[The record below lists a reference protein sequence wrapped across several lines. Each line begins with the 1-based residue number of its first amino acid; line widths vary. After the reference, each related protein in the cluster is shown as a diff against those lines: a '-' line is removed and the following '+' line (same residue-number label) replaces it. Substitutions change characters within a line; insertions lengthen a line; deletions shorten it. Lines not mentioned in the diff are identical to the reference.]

1 MKREAVPDYGVTE
14 DECRAYFSA
23 CAALRENR
31 GHVDL
36 LRGQHYRKR
45 AQFFALYDDVRALP
59 PNTAWTKLREM
70 HDWFLSQIQENSDLV
85 SRCKTGAE
93 VDAAAAQHRTAAL
106 LSVEGADLLY
116 HETTYAHAEHKIARE
131 RGHSTTVEAAR
142 IALKAGAG
150 RLVIGHY
157 SSRYKEESVLVEEA
171 RTVFP
176 DTHPATEGTTFTI
189 EKRQQP

>member
-1 MKREAVPDYGVTE
+1 MKREAVPDYGATE
-14 DECRAYFSA
+14 DECRDYFSA

-142 IALKAGAG
+142 LALKAGAG

>member
-1 MKREAVPDYGVTE
+1 MLISRIRAGRPKRQNS
-14 DECRAYFSA
+14 SA
-23 CAALRENR
+23 
-31 GHVDL
+31 
-36 LRGQHYRKR
+36 
-45 AQFFALYDDVRALP
+45 
-59 PNTAWTKLREM
+59 
-70 HDWFLSQIQENSDLV
+70 
-85 SRCKTGAE
+85 
-93 VDAAAAQHRTAAL
+93 
-106 LSVEGADLLY
+106 GADLLY
-116 HETTYAHAEHKIARE
+116 HETTYAAAEQKAARE

-189 EKRQQP
+189 EKQP

>member
-1 MKREAVPDYGVTE
+1 M
-14 DECRAYFSA
+14 
-23 CAALRENR
+23 
-31 GHVDL
+31 
-36 LRGQHYRKR
+36 
-45 AQFFALYDDVRALP
+45 RALWAIKP
-59 PNTAWTKLREM
+59 LRLLIMQVLLIDIGQVAVEIATREPVC
-70 HDWFLSQIQENSDLV
+70 HGEVLVQIV
-85 SRCKTGAE
+85 T
-93 VDAAAAQHRTAAL
+93 AL
-106 LSVEGADLLY
+106 LGSG
-116 HETTYAHAEHKIARE
+116 T
-131 RGHSTTVEAAR
+131 GG

>member
-1 MKREAVPDYGVTE
+1 MGGSRYDPARPTVRKPHARGVERSPASPHPHLRLPVPGETAPLNVRKEKITEYG
-14 DECRAYFSA
+14 
-23 CAALRENR
+23 
-31 GHVDL
+31 
-36 LRGQHYRKR
+36 
-45 AQFFALYDDVRALP
+45 
-59 PNTAWTKLREM
+59 
-70 HDWFLSQIQENSDLV
+70 LSIA
-85 SRCKTGAE
+85 RI
-93 VDAAAAQHRTAAL
+93 TAAKRGEDIL
-106 LSVEGADLLY
+106 LDNGDTLPNAELTYRPYAPRSYAYLSDTSLVAQSGKLVEGADLLY

>member
-1 MKREAVPDYGVTE
+1 MTEIQNIPYFDGHCDTIWRCMKREAVPDYGATE

-93 VDAAAAQHRTAAL
+93 VDTAAAQHRTAAL
-106 LSVEGADLLY
+106 LSVETQTISSMFGGNRNSQKYPCLQYRIFEIPDYCGTFETVYLSAD
-116 HETTYAHAEHKIARE
+116 
-131 RGHSTTVEAAR
+131 
-142 IALKAGAG
+142 
-150 RLVIGHY
+150 
-157 SSRYKEESVLVEEA
+157 SSDL
-171 RTVFP
+171 
-176 DTHPATEGTTFTI
+176 
-189 EKRQQP
+189 

>member
-1 MKREAVPDYGVTE
+1 MKREAVPDYGATE

-85 SRCKTGAE
+85 SLCKTGAE

>member
-1 MKREAVPDYGVTE
+1 MSHHLRKYCHNLFCFKRLIILIRLQ
-14 DECRAYFSA
+14 CHH
-23 CAALRENR
+23 CQCKAA
-31 GHVDL
+31 
-36 LRGQHYRKR
+36 
-45 AQFFALYDDVRALP
+45 
-59 PNTAWTKLREM
+59 KL
-70 HDWFLSQIQENSDLV
+70 
-85 SRCKTGAE
+85 
-93 VDAAAAQHRTAAL
+93 
-106 LSVEGADLLY
+106 VEGADRLY

>member
-1 MKREAVPDYGVTE
+1 MKREAVPDYGATE

>member
-1 MKREAVPDYGVTE
+1 MLISRIRAGRPKRQN
-14 DECRAYFSA
+14 SS
-23 CAALRENR
+23 R
-31 GHVDL
+31 G
-36 LRGQHYRKR
+36 
-45 AQFFALYDDVRALP
+45 P
-59 PNTAWTKLREM
+59 ICSTTK
-70 HDWFLSQIQENSDLV
+70 
-85 SRCKTGAE
+85 
-93 VDAAAAQHRTAAL
+93 
-106 LSVEGADLLY
+106 
-116 HETTYAHAEHKIARE
+116 TTYAHAEHKIARE